1 MKIGDDALAR
11 RLRKQEQEYQSQR
24 AADRTE
30 CGRIL
35 QERAAQEAAN
45 DLEQRRR
52 FQEKKKEE
60 AKEAEERKIA
70 LEKASAERQAIHNR
84 SVQLRLQEER
94 VRFTKT
100 CADEYQRWLQLVY
113 PVEVALRCVT
123 HFREMQPRIKKA
135 WKADLEEKVG
145 NVLSNHVNLPHLW
158 KPAPGLTSEWGST
171 ATWDNGARRKV
182 KCGQDFQRFLEPLVP
197 PPRFA
202 AGRDA
207 SEALLELWKLIVPCA
222 RDIFTGPYSPAR
234 AFAHCDYIM
243 EGAFIFGAIVLSK
256 LLGFDKFPCGVYG
269 NWPPALPRALRPQ
282 VPGCLMEVIE

>member
-1 MKIGDDALAR
+1 MH
-11 RLRKQEQEYQSQR
+11 
-24 AADRTE
+24 TE
-30 CGRIL
+30 CL
-35 QERAAQEAAN
+35 
-45 DLEQRRR
+45 
-52 FQEKKKEE
+52 
-60 AKEAEERKIA
+60 
-70 LEKASAERQAIHNR
+70 
-84 SVQLRLQEER
+84 QLRLQEER
-94 VRFTKT
+94 LKYEIRF
-100 CADEYQRWLQLVY
+100 DQEHQRWLQLVY

-222 RDIFTGPYSPAR
+222 RDIFTGSYSPAR
-234 AFAHCDYIM
+234 AFAHCDYTM

-256 LLGFDKFPCGVYG
+256 LLGTEKFPCGVYG
-269 NWPPALPRALRPQ
+269 KWPPALPTALRPQ
-282 VPGCLMEVIE
+282 VPACLMEVTE